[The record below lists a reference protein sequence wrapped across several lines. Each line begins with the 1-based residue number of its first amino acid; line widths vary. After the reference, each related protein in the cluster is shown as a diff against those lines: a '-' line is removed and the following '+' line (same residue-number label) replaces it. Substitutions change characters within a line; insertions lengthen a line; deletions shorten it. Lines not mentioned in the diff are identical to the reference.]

1 MVAFDTN
8 VFMGSAKDRNII
20 LECVKAW
27 SGADSQIA
35 ILLPRVSCH
44 TRQSAQRDAAY
55 QPPVISKFGIIP
67 AVALTRRGVA
77 CCRM

>member
-20 LECVKAW
+20 QECLKAW

-35 ILLPRVSCH
+35 ILLPRVNCY
-44 TRQSAQRDAAY
+44 TLQS
-55 QPPVISKFGIIP
+55 V
-67 AVALTRRGVA
+67 
-77 CCRM
+77 

>member
-20 LECVKAW
+20 LECLKAW

-35 ILLPRVSCH
+35 ILLPRVS
-44 TRQSAQRDAAY
+44 SYSVQR
-55 QPPVISKFGIIP
+55 
-67 AVALTRRGVA
+67 R
-77 CCRM
+77 